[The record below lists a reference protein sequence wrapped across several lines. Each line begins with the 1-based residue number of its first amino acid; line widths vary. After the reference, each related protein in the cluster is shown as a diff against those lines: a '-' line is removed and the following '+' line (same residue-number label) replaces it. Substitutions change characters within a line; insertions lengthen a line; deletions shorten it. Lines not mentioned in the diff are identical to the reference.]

1 MRTTTRAYDGDRI
14 DTLDYLRGFALI
26 GIALVN
32 VLTLLKTG
40 YGSPGSADRYWFVF
54 LNLTVE
60 GRFYAIFSF
69 LFGIGFYIFLSR
81 AKEKGTRSNVLF
93 VRRLL
98 VLMAMGIVHQPFHPG
113 EALLPYAVFGFLLM
127 PFQKL
132 RPAVNV
138 TIALVLL
145 VPAAY
150 YGGKLLLILPLFL
163 LGLAVG
169 QYGVFVQIRQ
179 HLRGIRKIQYASGAL
194 SVIGV
199 VLQILWMPDQPG
211 AVVADEGTPASLM
224 SGIIIYS
231 FIQTMTGLVMAAFYV
246 TTLIRVLQSERA
258 RGWLRPMQ
266 AYGRM
271 ALTNYLGQTV
281 LLLVAGSL
289 FGWSGNLGVV
299 QTTLVCIGM
308 YAVQMTFSMLWLSVF
323 RMGPLEWCWRIL
335 TYGKLPEMR
344 KAKGM

>member
-1 MRTTTRAYDGDRI
+1 MRTMTGAYNGERI

-32 VLTLLKTG
+32 VLTLLKVDSG
-40 YGSPGSADRYWFVF
+40 APGSADRYWFVL

-69 LFGIGFYIFLSR
+69 LFGIGFSIFLSR
-81 AKEKGTRSNVLF
+81 AKEKGARGNVLF
-93 VRRLL
+93 IRRLL
-98 VLMAMGIVHQPFHPG
+98 VLLVMGIVHQPFHPG
-113 EALLPYAVFGFLLM
+113 EALLPYAVFGFMLL

-132 RPAVNV
+132 KPAVNM

-145 VPAAY
+145 VPAAF
-150 YGGKLLLILPLFL
+150 YGGKLLLVLPLFL
-163 LGLAVG
+163 LGLAAG
-169 QYGVFVQIRQ
+169 QYGVFVHIRQ
-179 HLRGIRKIQYASGAL
+179 HLRGIRSIQYVTGAL
-194 SVIGV
+194 SAIGL
-199 VLQILWMPDQPG
+199 VLQLLWMPAQPG
-211 AVVADEGTPASLM
+211 MAIVDEGTRVSLM
-224 SGIIIYS
+224 SRLADYS
-231 FIQTMTGLVMAAFYV
+231 FIQTMTGLVMAAFYI
-246 TTLIRVLQSERA
+246 TTLIRALQSERV
-258 RGWLRPMQ
+258 RRWLRPLQ

-281 LLLVAGSL
+281 LLLMAGSL

-308 YAVQMTFSMLWLSVF
+308 YTVQMAFSMLWLSWF
-323 RMGPLEWCWRIL
+323 RMGPLEWCWRLL

-344 KAKGM
+344 KARGM